1 MCSAPLCPGEALQK
15 THFSFFICS
24 MKVLDRSSNFT
35 ALDSPRLPGNVPAL
49 AVVRRKT
56 RFMLNKTLLTAL
68 VVLLLASC
76 EKERNQVSVS
86 GLYTENAPVAGRSQ
100 LNFINKS
107 LVVRSE
113 TGSSFRDTFIYSIS
127 AGKIRLTPTWTNQE
141 PGQDF
146 DFEKIDDNTIKI
158 QNLYPSF
165 PEAPK
170 SYMTFKK

>member
-1 MCSAPLCPGEALQK
+1 
-15 THFSFFICS
+15 
-24 MKVLDRSSNFT
+24 
-35 ALDSPRLPGNVPAL
+35 
-49 AVVRRKT
+49 
-56 RFMLNKTLLTAL
+56 MLNKTLLTAL

-113 TGSSFRDTFIYSIS
+113 TGSSFRDTFSYSIS